1 MRYATYISILL
12 LVGCNS
18 PDNSPEITA
27 GRKANIIAWGKRLI
41 ECPTA
46 DVSVTSYTAGDSSP
60 WTYPQTLSIVG
71 CGIKVCCSHVYG
83 GWSCFACKKEQ
94 WYGGGP

>member
-12 LVGCNS
+12 LLLGCNA
-18 PDNSPEITA
+18 PEITA
-27 GRKANIIAWGKRLI
+27 GKKANTIAWGKRLI

-46 DVSVTSYTAGDSSP
+46 DVSVTSYTAGDSNP
-60 WTYPQTLSIVG
+60 WIDPQTLSIVG
-71 CGIKVCCSHVYG
+71 CGLKVCCSHIYPG
-83 GWSCFACKKEQ
+83 GWSCFSCKKEQ